1 MRRARNKPRVLL
13 VDDEPNITDSL
24 KRHLRREYAVF
35 TAGSGKAGLE
45 VMAEEDDIAVVV
57 SDMRMP
63 EMDGARFLSEV
74 RQRYPD
80 TVRILLT
87 GFADL
92 ESAIAAVNHGQLFR
106 FLTKPCPQE
115 QFLELM
121 AAAARQYELQ
131 TAERVLLEQ
140 TLKGSIKAL
149 SDVLALAIPDAFGRA
164 TRVKE
169 RALQI
174 GEALGMEDLWQLEVA
189 ALLSQIGAVVLPPE
203 TADRLYSGRALGAP
217 EQEMVARLPKVGSEL
232 LANIPRMTEVADVI
246 AHQDTRLDR
255 VQRPERVPLG
265 ARILKVVLDYDT
277 LSPQGKTP
285 SDGLEVMRARKSWYD
300 GDVLGALAELC
311 GGDAGRPMREVEL
324 YEIAPGMVLAEDIR
338 GPSGMLLVARG
349 YEVTSGLV
357 ERLRNLESSLRSKKY
372 VVFEAAGDR

>member
-1 MRRARNKPRVLL
+1 MQRARNKPRVLL

-24 KRHLRREYAVF
+24 RRHLRREYAVF
-35 TAGSGKAGLE
+35 TASSGKAGLE
-45 VMAEEDDIAVVV
+45 VMAEQDDIAVVV

-106 FLTKPCPQE
+106 FLTKPCPQQ

-169 RALQI
+169 RALQL
-174 GEALGMEDLWQLEVA
+174 GEARGMEDLWQLEVA

-203 TADRLYSGRALGAP
+203 TADRLYSGRALGA
-217 EQEMVARLPKVGSEL
+217 RSRRWSHGC
-232 LANIPRMTEVADVI
+232 PRSD
-246 AHQDTRLDR
+246 
-255 VQRPERVPLG
+255 
-265 ARILKVVLDYDT
+265 
-277 LSPQGKTP
+277 P
-285 SDGLEVMRARKSWYD
+285 SCWPTSRA
-300 GDVLGALAELC
+300 
-311 GGDAGRPMREVEL
+311 
-324 YEIAPGMVLAEDIR
+324 
-338 GPSGMLLVARG
+338 
-349 YEVTSGLV
+349 
-357 ERLRNLESSLRSKKY
+357 
-372 VVFEAAGDR
+372 